1 MSEEAEFI
9 EIEDLSKPM
18 IALAY
23 QVINTSDQ
31 MTVNITVVADNV
43 SEAYQTVNKLVDEI
57 IISKLGYK
65 KAKRK
70 RNEDSY
76 RR

>member
-23 QVINTSDQ
+23 QTINTSDQ
-31 MTVNITVVADNV
+31 ITVNITVVADNV